1 MLFGTTKK
9 REVTFCERNW
19 QKKEVP
25 CMSDLCADIQKREC
39 AIFCRHFLSMNT
51 AKLLSEKK
59 KTNSGLALEEEEVQ
73 RPNKPTCGGLKRRP
87 VRIKGGR
94 CASLRCLCTRS
105 NSSSYRLPRVP
116 CPPARPGKRV
126 IPLGPRVSAS
136 TTPAGRVASRVRLFE
151 TGAGR

>member
-25 CMSDLCADIQKREC
+25 CMSDLCADVRKREC
-39 AIFCRHFLSMNT
+39 AICCRHFLSMNT

-73 RPNKPTCGGLKRRP
+73 KPNKPTCGGLKRRP
-87 VRIKGGR
+87 VRIKDGSS
-94 CASLRCLCTRS
+94 ASLRCLCTRS

-116 CPPARPGKRV
+116 SPKHAPA
-126 IPLGPRVSAS
+126 SAS
-136 TTPAGRVASRVRLFE
+136 FRWDPPISGYHAAGRVAPRVRLFD